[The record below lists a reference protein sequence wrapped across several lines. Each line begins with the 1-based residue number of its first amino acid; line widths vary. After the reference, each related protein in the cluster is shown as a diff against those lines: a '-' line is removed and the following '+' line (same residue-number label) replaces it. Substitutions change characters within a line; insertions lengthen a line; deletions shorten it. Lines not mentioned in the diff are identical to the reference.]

1 MSLIRSSGQ
10 KILKWIKLFV
20 PLSKLRFYP
29 PQFIIRNPIT
39 QAVQN
44 SFALGY
50 EVAVM
55 VFNIADLI
63 ELKENMDKQIY
74 GSYIVL
80 FKKSI

>member
-1 MSLIRSSGQ
+1 MSLIGASGQ
-10 KILKWIKLFV
+10 NILKWIKLFV

-39 QAVQN
+39 QAVQS
-44 SFALGY
+44 SFAQGY

-63 ELKENMDKQIY
+63 ELKENMDKQILSFLY
-74 GSYIVL
+74 CV

>member
-10 KILKWIKLFV
+10 NILKWIKLFV
-20 PLSKLRFYP
+20 PLTKLRFYP

-44 SFALGY
+44 SIVLGY

-63 ELKENMDKQIY
+63 ELKENMDKQSYTFIY
-74 GSYIVL
+74 RV
-80 FKKSI
+80 FKKSF